1 MKITA
6 NNYFTA
12 IDSVDVDA
20 MPEALKTMH
29 NLFTKVT
36 GNGQN
41 MDSYKSNANIVKHV
55 ELYIDKLNQWADKQ
69 QAAEDK
75 KAPAKPKVRKTQS
88 ARKTGRKAKP
98 KRNKKAVPVE
108 VSFLRF
114 DSFKRA
120 LYISKKGTI
129 FVDVDGKLHTVTA
142 KGEPN
147 LPAHNLII
155 TKAAPTATKWV
166 PEFKPGDRAVF
177 TSKSTGEHPG
187 RILAIDTANPGTY
200 LFKGDSW
207 DDADNVNERSLKK
220 ETKSK
225 KTAKQKAAPKSP
237 KPEPAPDNRTK
248 VAKVPVSVAYINRY
262 RLMNGKS
269 LPKQGRG
276 SLLSFLNSLQK
287 AMTEKVIQKNDNYI
301 KEIRT
306 MEASLVSVINGWKG
320 NAKYKIVVENYDHYM
335 DIVRSYVVAPLTM
348 LIKRFIKIQG
358 KTDVKKEAA
367 NLVKAIEKHIDLKEI
382 SKPDVVDMLA
392 SLNQYIDGKT
402 TQIKISPAALNG
414 LMGLAGYK
422 WKPSKAQRR
431 AFAEKMNDPA
441 EKAAYEARKEAK
453 AKKRRAGSKFDYAS
467 AGGNYVPTK
476 AQHDFC
482 LNHYDLFK
490 TAEERS
496 AASDV
501 MYGYSTNEKVHHDQI
516 HIVNEIIR
524 ANPNLSGFEQTFQDP
539 DKSIR
544 EGDFVET
551 PMGDKGTVR
560 RLTKQHAFLDTD
572 SGTHTVPR
580 HMIRKVRQG
589 AGVNGVINSM
599 DLKVMQFDSLGMQ
612 GKYRE
617 LIGDPA
623 EPWSMMIY
631 GAPGSGK
638 STLSIELAHYLA
650 ANHGRRVAYV
660 AKEEGIG
667 ATIQEKFARLNAFH
681 ANIDIHSNRL
691 PDHPEQ
697 YQYIFIDS
705 VNEFGIE
712 YEQLSALQH
721 TWKAKGIN
729 PVYIFKGTKDGS
741 FRGSQEFE
749 HLVDV
754 SVKTEDGIARTEK
767 SRFGG
772 KGALVVYKDDA
783 QNIPKFSDLIK
794 AEGYRN
800 KAKGKMHITLGEDG
814 KYWVITPAMADLMR
828 AQGFEIF

>member
-75 KAPAKPKVRKTQS
+75 KAPARPKVRKTQS

-98 KRNKKAVPVE
+98 RRRK
-108 VSFLRF
+108 
-114 DSFKRA
+114 
-120 LYISKKGTI
+120 
-129 FVDVDGKLHTVTA
+129 TA
-142 KGEPN
+142 APAAEPK
-147 LPAHNLII
+147 PAK
-155 TKAAPTATKWV
+155 TRKPKAAK
-166 PEFKPGDRAVF
+166 
-177 TSKSTGEHPG
+177 
-187 RILAIDTANPGTY
+187 
-200 LFKGDSW
+200 
-207 DDADNVNERSLKK
+207 
-220 ETKSK
+220 
-225 KTAKQKAAPKSP
+225 APKAP

-414 LMGLAGYK
+414 LMGLAGINGGTAPK
-422 WKPSKAQRR
+422 
-431 AFAEKMNDPA
+431 
-441 EKAAYEARKEAK
+441 KAAGR
-453 AKKRRAGSKFDYAS
+453 SAS
-467 AGGNYVPTK
+467 AEPAIKN
-476 AQHDFC
+476 
-482 LNHYDLFK
+482 N
-490 TAEERS
+490 
-496 AASDV
+496 
-501 MYGYSTNEKVHHDQI
+501 
-516 HIVNEIIR
+516 VN
-524 ANPNLSGFEQTFQDP
+524 GFEQTFQDP

>member
-75 KAPAKPKVRKTQS
+75 KAPARPKVRKTQS

-98 KRNKKAVPVE
+98 RRRK
-108 VSFLRF
+108 
-114 DSFKRA
+114 
-120 LYISKKGTI
+120 
-129 FVDVDGKLHTVTA
+129 TA
-142 KGEPN
+142 APAAEPK
-147 LPAHNLII
+147 PAK
-155 TKAAPTATKWV
+155 TRKPKAAK
-166 PEFKPGDRAVF
+166 
-177 TSKSTGEHPG
+177 
-187 RILAIDTANPGTY
+187 
-200 LFKGDSW
+200 
-207 DDADNVNERSLKK
+207 
-220 ETKSK
+220 
-225 KTAKQKAAPKSP
+225 APKAP
-237 KPEPAPDNRTK
+237 KPEPAPDNRTRIE
-248 VAKVPVSVAYINRY
+248 KVPVSVAYINRY
-262 RLMNGKS
+262 RLMNGKV
-269 LPKQGRG
+269 LPKKEGRG
-276 SLLSFLNSLQK
+276 SIRSFITSLQK
-287 AMTEKVIQKNDNYI
+287 AIEEKMIRKTDQYASEIMTMQK
-301 KEIRT
+301 
-306 MEASLVSVINGWKG
+306 SLVDTYNGWKG
-320 NAKYKIVVENYDHYM
+320 NAARKIEIENYDHYLS
-335 DIVRSYVVAPLTM
+335 IVQQYVIAPFTVLV
-348 LIKRFIKIQG
+348 KRFLKIQG
-358 KTDVKKEAA
+358 KDGVKKEAG
-367 NLVKAIEKHIDLKEI
+367 NLVKAINKFVEAKEVT
-382 SKPDVVDMLA
+382 KAQVADMLD
-392 SLNQYIDGKT
+392 SLNDYIADKT
-402 TQIKISPAALNG
+402 NSVTISTHALNG
-414 LMGLAGYK
+414 LMGLAGINGGTAPK
-422 WKPSKAQRR
+422 
-431 AFAEKMNDPA
+431 
-441 EKAAYEARKEAK
+441 KAAGR
-453 AKKRRAGSKFDYAS
+453 SAS
-467 AGGNYVPTK
+467 AEPATK
-476 AQHDFC
+476 
-482 LNHYDLFK
+482 N
-490 TAEERS
+490 
-496 AASDV
+496 
-501 MYGYSTNEKVHHDQI
+501 N
-516 HIVNEIIR
+516 VN
-524 ANPNLSGFEQTFQDP
+524 GFEQTFQDP

-572 SGTHTVPR
+572 SGSHTVPR

-589 AGVNGVINSM
+589 AGVNGVGVINSM

>member
-1 MKITA
+1 MITA

-12 IDSVDVDA
+12 IRNIDIDA
-20 MPEALKTMH
+20 MPEALQESH
-29 NLFTKVT
+29 NLFVKVT
-36 GNGQN
+36 RNGE
-41 MDSYKSNANIVKHV
+41 DLERYKKSLTISETVDIY
-55 ELYIDKLNQWADKQ
+55 LDMLNKWADKQ

-75 KAPAKPKVRKTQS
+75 KAPARPKVRKTQS

-98 KRNKKAVPVE
+98 RRRK
-108 VSFLRF
+108 
-114 DSFKRA
+114 
-120 LYISKKGTI
+120 T
-129 FVDVDGKLHTVTA
+129 
-142 KGEPN
+142 
-147 LPAHNLII
+147 
-155 TKAAPTATKWV
+155 AAPAAE
-166 PEFKPGDRAVF
+166 PKPA
-177 TSKSTGEHPG
+177 
-187 RILAIDTANPGTY
+187 
-200 LFKGDSW
+200 
-207 DDADNVNERSLKK
+207 
-220 ETKSK
+220 
-225 KTAKQKAAPKSP
+225 KTRKPKAPKAPKAP

-414 LMGLAGYK
+414 LMGLAGINGGTAPK
-422 WKPSKAQRR
+422 KAVGR
-431 AFAEKMNDPA
+431 
-441 EKAAYEARKEAK
+441 
-453 AKKRRAGSKFDYAS
+453 SAS
-467 AGGNYVPTK
+467 AEPATK
-476 AQHDFC
+476 
-482 LNHYDLFK
+482 N
-490 TAEERS
+490 
-496 AASDV
+496 
-501 MYGYSTNEKVHHDQI
+501 N
-516 HIVNEIIR
+516 VN
-524 ANPNLSGFEQTFQDP
+524 GFEQTFQDP